1 MCGVIGIVGTTSVTA
16 RLVDGLKRLEY
27 RGYDSAGIAVASEGS
42 HQRSRAKGKIINLE
56 AQLDQDKIDG
66 TMGIAHTRWATH
78 GVPNVKNA
86 HPHKMGRVSI
96 VHNGIIENFAE
107 LRDALKNDANVETDT
122 DTEIVAHV
130 INEALESGASPQE
143 AFSQSL
149 SKLTGAYAFV
159 CMIEGAA
166 DTLFCARS
174 GSPLAIGLGQDEMYI
189 GSDALALE
197 KLTKELIYLEEGDW
211 AILTPQTYEVFDETH
226 TPVEREKTILA
237 SNTEETGKG
246 NYPHYM
252 LKEIYEQPITIH
264 QTLSHFMETADAP
277 FKGFEEIDF
286 SKFNRL
292 FIVACGTAYYS
303 GAVAKYWFEKISGV
317 AVEIDIASE
326 FRYRQPVL
334 TPDTLFIAISQSG
347 ETADTLAALRYAKAQ
362 GLNTMTLVNVMTS
375 TMAREADIALP
386 INAGP
391 EIGVASTKAF
401 TSQLTALAT
410 LALAKAE
417 HTGHISAK
425 DITTHKAALLSLP
438 HAVDRTLLLNK
449 DIKDFAKTLSKAS
462 SAFFLGRGP
471 YFPVALEAA
480 LKVKEISYIHA
491 EGFAA
496 GELKHGPIALIE
508 KGTPVIVLAGYDPL
522 FDKTVSNMQSV
533 SARGAEVCLVTD
545 KNGAETAQDMADHF
559 ITLPEMDAFIAP
571 IALTVI
577 AQLMSYH
584 VALHLGKDVDQPRNL
599 AKSVTVE

>member
-1 MCGVIGIVGTTSVTA
+1 MCGVIGIVGKTTVTA
-16 RLVDGLKRLEY
+16 RLLDGLKRLEY
-27 RGYDSAGIAVASEGS
+27 RGYDSAGIAVASDGA
-42 HQRSRAKGKIINLE
+42 HARSRAKGKIVNLE
-56 AQLDQDKIDG
+56 TQLSEDSIEG
-66 TMGIAHTRWATH
+66 RMGIAHTRWATH

-86 HPHKMGRVSI
+86 HPHKAGRVSI

-107 LRDALKNDANVETDT
+107 LREALQDGSQIETDT

-130 INEALESGASPQE
+130 INETLRNGASPQE

-149 SKLTGAYAFV
+149 SKLNGAYAFV
-159 CMIEGAA
+159 CMIEGAP

-174 GSPLAIGLGQDEMYI
+174 GSPLAIGVGQDEMYI

-197 KLTKELIYLEEGDW
+197 KLTKELVYLEEGDW
-211 AILTPQTYEVFDETH
+211 AILTPNDFTIFDDTSSEVT
-226 TPVEREKTILA
+226 RASTILA
-237 SNTEETGKG
+237 ESTTEMGKG

-252 LKEIYEQPITIH
+252 LKEIYEQPVTIH
-264 QTLSHFMETADAP
+264 QTLAHFIDAADAP
-277 FKGFEEIDF
+277 FSNLEDIDF
-286 SKFNRL
+286 SFFNRL

-303 GAVAKYWFEKISGV
+303 AAVAKYWFEQVSGI
-317 AVEIDIASE
+317 AVEIDVASE

-334 TPDTLFIAISQSG
+334 TSDTLFIAISQSG
-347 ETADTLAALRYAKAQ
+347 ETADTLAALRYAQAQ
-362 GLNTMTLVNVMTS
+362 GLKTMTLVNVMTS

-417 HTGHISAK
+417 HTQHISQAQIA
-425 DITTHKAALLSLP
+425 DHKKSLLSLP
-438 HAVDRTLLLNK
+438 SAVDKTLLLNK
-449 DIKDFAKTLSKAS
+449 SIKDFAKTLSQS
-462 SAFFLGRGP
+462 TSAFFLGRGLYYP
-471 YFPVALEAA
+471 IALEAA

-508 KGTPVIVLAGYDPL
+508 KGTPVIVLAAYDPL
-522 FDKTVSNMQSV
+522 FDKTISNMQSV
-533 SARGAEVCLVTD
+533 SARGAHVCLITD
-545 KNGAETAQDMADHF
+545 KVGAETAKGMAEHI
-559 ITLPEMDAFIAP
+559 ITLPNMNPFISP
-571 IALTVI
+571 IALTVVV
-577 AQLMSYH
+577 QLISYH
-584 VALHLGKDVDQPRNL
+584 VAVHLGKDVDQPRNL